1 MSVAGRRGPGTTAD
15 VSIRTLL
22 VEAPLVAGEV
32 VVSGA
37 EARHGAAVLRLRPG
51 DAVRLADGDGRAG
64 VGAVVSAEAD
74 TVVVQVDRV
83 EDLVDPA
90 IAAVTV
96 ACALPKGDLA
106 GDLVRMLSELG
117 VGALRPLRCA
127 RGVRVEPQP
136 RLARISLES
145 LKQCRRGRPLSIL
158 PALDVAELAAGGGRI
173 ILADAQGGRF
183 SAGAPGPLTVAVG
196 PEGGFTA
203 DETAALVAAGAETFR
218 LAPHVLR
225 IETAAVSAAAVLA
238 AAWEHP

>member
-1 MSVAGRRGPGTTAD
+1 M
-15 VSIRTLL
+15 SIRTLL

-32 VVSGA
+32 VITAA

-64 VGAVVSAEAD
+64 VGAVLAAGAD
-74 TVVVQVDRV
+74 GIRV
-83 EDLVDPA
+83 RLESVALLADPA

-136 RLARISLES
+136 RLARISQES
-145 LKQCRRGRPLSIL
+145 LKQCRRGRPLTIL
-158 PALDVAELAAGGGRI
+158 PGCDVAELAAMGGRI
-173 ILADAQGGRF
+173 ILADPHGGRF
-183 SAGAPGPLTVAVG
+183 SPGAPGPLTVAVG

-203 DETAALVAAGAETFR
+203 DESAALIAAGAESFR

-225 IETAAVSAAAVLA
+225 IETAAVSAAAILA